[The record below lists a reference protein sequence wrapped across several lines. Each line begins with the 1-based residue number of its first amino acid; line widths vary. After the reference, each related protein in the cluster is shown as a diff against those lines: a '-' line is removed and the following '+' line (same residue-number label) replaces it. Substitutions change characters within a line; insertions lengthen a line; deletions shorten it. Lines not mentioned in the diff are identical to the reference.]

1 MEGEGKGDE
10 KSDDLTDEE
19 LLIKL
24 TDDYAKYLKVDV
36 NDQVSFCHITLQIN
50 AQLRQIN
57 GIRPGVLSLSPTP
70 GIGPKCRFSRV
81 VDSKCCDD
89 KEP

>member
-36 NDQVSFCHITLQIN
+36 NDQVSFCHITLLIN
-50 AQLRQIN
+50 AHL
-57 GIRPGVLSLSPTP
+57 
-70 GIGPKCRFSRV
+70 
-81 VDSKCCDD
+81 
-89 KEP
+89 

>member
-1 MEGEGKGDE
+1 MIKMEGEGKGDE

-36 NDQVSFCHITLQIN
+36 NDQVSFCHITLQITHN
-50 AQLRQIN
+50 
-57 GIRPGVLSLSPTP
+57 
-70 GIGPKCRFSRV
+70 
-81 VDSKCCDD
+81 CD
-89 KEP
+89 K